1 MILKRRAIEASAL
14 ACAIAVLLLGPLV
27 APAVGQDS
35 DATGT
40 DKSTVIQVLNVVEN
54 EDGTVVAEVAI
65 PGVIGDLAPVDTNFG
80 IAYNGDLVDFD
91 VAPVSSSLDVV
102 IAIDTSGSMRG
113 NALRDAKLAAAS
125 FIDSLP
131 EDSNVAV
138 LGFGE
143 TVDVLAE
150 LTSDRTAALASV
162 DDLVA
167 IGETRLWDG
176 LIAAA
181 DLAATNQD
189 SIPYVVV
196 LSDGDDSI
204 SDASQQEAVERL
216 EGSNVGLY
224 AVAITSGEATGESL
238 NDAVESAGGI
248 FASINESGQ
257 LTTLYDEIADRLSSR
272 YQLTFRRDPS
282 SSGTAVISVAVDSSI
297 ATARTRVSSV
307 EELSSAP
314 GDVDPDP
321 EGPATVLNIP
331 ADSRLGSVPALEP
344 GLFGQSLMLPIGAA
358 AFFVAILIVGYLVL
372 NPTVDVRLEAAAS
385 ADRVAGINE
394 RLSGLAQKLVERRDT
409 EGELDKALDAAGLNL
424 RPGEFLMMSA
434 VATLVTAMLGW
445 LVGGVVLGFAL
456 AGLTIALIFAYLS
469 RAATRQRAKF
479 ADQLTDTLGILSGS
493 IRAGR
498 GLPQAIELVASEAPS
513 PTADQFR
520 RIMFETQVGRDMT
533 VSMMDVA
540 ERMKNAEFLWIAR
553 AFDINRE
560 LGGDLTEILENIAET
575 IRDRRRIDR
584 MVQALSAE
592 GRASGWIM
600 LALPVLMFLFL
611 LWRSPDSASILMNTN
626 LGRLLL
632 AAALLGMVVGWFWI
646 RRLVDLKY

>member
-1 MILKRRAIEASAL
+1 MICVIVA
-14 ACAIAVLLLGPLV
+14 LLLGPL
-27 APAVGQDS
+27 ASSATSQDS
-35 DATGT
+35 DTSGT

-91 VAPVSSSLDVV
+91 VAPVTSSLDVV
-102 IAIDTSGSMRG
+102 VAIDTSGSMRG

-131 EDSNVAV
+131 VESSVAV

-143 TVDVLAE
+143 TVDVLTE

-162 DDLVA
+162 DNLVA

-181 DLAATNQD
+181 DLAAAEED

-204 SDASQQEAVERL
+204 SDASQQDAIRRL
-216 EGSNVGLY
+216 DESNVGLY
-224 AVAITSGEATGESL
+224 AVAIKSGEATGETLSEAV
-238 NDAVESAGGI
+238 DAAGGI
-248 FASINESGQ
+248 FASIDESGQ

-272 YQLTFRRDPS
+272 YQLTFRRDPA

-297 ATARTRVSSV
+297 ATARTNISPV
-307 EELSSAP
+307 EQLSSAP
-314 GDVDPDP
+314 NEEDPVP

-331 ADSRLGSVPALEP
+331 ADSRLGSVPALDP
-344 GLFGQSLMLPIGAA
+344 GVLGQSLMLPIGAA
-358 AFFVAILIVGYLVL
+358 AFFVAILIVGYMVL

-394 RLSGLAQKLVERRDT
+394 RLSGVAQKLVERRDT

-424 RPGEFLMMSA
+424 RPGEFLMMSL
-434 VATLVTAMLGW
+434 VGTLVASMLGW
-445 LVGGVVLGFAL
+445 LVGGVILGLAL
-456 AGLTIALIFAYLS
+456 ALLAILLIFAYIS
-469 RAATRQRAKF
+469 RLATRQRAKF

-540 ERMKNAEFLWIAR
+540 ERMKNQEFLWIAR

-560 LGGDLTEILENIAET
+560 LGGDLTEILENIADT
-575 IRDRRRIDR
+575 LRDRRRVDR
-584 MVQALSAE
+584 MVKALSAE
-592 GRASGWIM
+592 GRASGIIM
-600 LALPVLMFLFL
+600 LALPILMFLFT
-611 LWRSPDSASILMNTN
+611 LWRTPESANLLLETN

-632 AAALLGMVVGWFWI
+632 GLGLFGMVVGWFWI
-646 RRLVDLKY
+646 RKIVDLKY